1 MNLSETRIL
10 NKAYSKKL
18 RLVFDNIHHS
28 LDNNNFKK
36 AANIINN
43 ISIKDSDIDYEL
55 KWRFVSY
62 FNNKLYREYFSE
74 LYNYF
79 LKLRLILGKI
89 LLYSKESK
97 SFNNQELYFNTLH
110 NDLILYLEFGFTLV
124 FAFKDKYAQFVNI
137 YCDLKINE
145 EFVSFYSMKSKLKE
159 KLYLFEELKLS
170 PTLIKKI
177 LNIDGVSINGIPIF
191 KEAKKLRDNFVH
203 KICEVNRNAF
213 REKTKIEKHIKL
225 YQESF
230 NLCIKLFEYLNEMI
244 ISNEY
249 RIALI
254 RNVESINSTVL
265 KKKKS
270 KF

>member
-18 RLVFDNIHHS
+18 RLVFDKIQHS
-28 LDNNNFKK
+28 LDINNFGK
-36 AANIINN
+36 AENIINN
-43 ISIKDSDIDYEL
+43 FSIRDSDIDYDMKL
-55 KWRFVSY
+55 RFLSY
-62 FNNKLYREYFSE
+62 FNNRLYREYFSE

-79 LKLRLILGKI
+79 LKLRLTLGKI

-97 SFNNQELYFNTLH
+97 EFKNQELYFNTLH

-145 EFVSFYSMKSKLKE
+145 EDVSFYSMKSKLKE
-159 KLYLFEELKLS
+159 NLYLFEELKLS
-170 PTLIKKI
+170 LILIKKI
-177 LNIDGVSINGIPIF
+177 INIDGVNINGIPIF
-191 KEAKKLRDNFVH
+191 KDAKALRNNFIH
-203 KICEVNRNAF
+203 NICEVNKNAF
-213 REKTKIEKHIKL
+213 RDKAKIEKHIKL

-230 NLCIKLFEYLNEMI
+230 NLCVKLFDYLNEMI
-244 ISNEY
+244 VKNEY

-254 RNVESINSTVL
+254 RNFESTNSTVS
-265 KKKKS
+265 KKKS
-270 KF
+270 K